1 MENDKVG
8 AGGGWREEVKG
19 MLVDTHAHLD
29 FPEFA
34 RDLDS
39 VLDRAARAGVHEIVT
54 IGIDE
59 ASSEKAVKIAGQ
71 HSRIYATVG
80 IHPHGARRLDDS
92 TLDSLRSLAAHDKV
106 VAVGE
111 IGLDYYRDRQPR
123 PVQQECLRQQVE
135 LACELGLTAVFH
147 VRDAH
152 ADFLDII
159 GEYAGRLRRGVLH
172 CFSGDWAV
180 AEAALEMGFYLSI
193 PGTVTYPKSE
203 AQQEVVRR
211 SPMDRL
217 LVETDAPFL
226 APVPFRGKGNEP
238 AYILYTAQKIAQ
250 LRRCSLEEVA
260 LHTTRNAHEAF
271 GIPDAAP

>member
-1 MENDKVG
+1 
-8 AGGGWREEVKG
+8 

-29 FPEFA
+29 FPEFE

-39 VLDRAARAGVHEIVT
+39 VLARAARAGVHEIVT
-54 IGIDE
+54 IGIDLR
-59 ASSEKAVKIAGQ
+59 SSGKAVELAGQ

-92 TLDSLRSLAAHDKV
+92 TLDTLRSLAAHEKV

-123 PVQQECLRQQVE
+123 AVQQECLRQQVE
-135 LACELGLTAVFH
+135 LACELGLAAVFH

-152 ADFLDII
+152 TDFLSII
-159 GEYAGRLRRGVLH
+159 GEYARRLSRGVLH
-172 CFSGDWAV
+172 CFSADWAV
-180 AEAALEMGFYLSI
+180 AEAALDMGFYLSI

-203 AQQEVVRR
+203 VQQEVVRR

-226 APVPFRGKGNEP
+226 APVPFRGKDNEP
-238 AYILYTAQKIAQ
+238 AYVLYTAQKIAQ
-250 LRRCSLEEVA
+250 LRKCSLEEVA
-260 LHTTRNAHEAF
+260 LHTTRNAHQAF
-271 GIPDAAP
+271 GIPNSTA

>member
-1 MENDKVG
+1 
-8 AGGGWREEVKG
+8 

-29 FPEFA
+29 FPEFE

-80 IHPHGARRLDDS
+80 VHPHGARRLDDS
-92 TLDSLRSLAAHDKV
+92 TLDALRSLAAHDKV

-135 LACELGLTAVFH
+135 LACELRLAAVFH

-260 LHTTRNAHEAF
+260 LHTTRNAREAF
-271 GIPDAAP
+271 GIPDAAL